1 MASGVTSV
9 LAIYRLH
16 RGRALRLTKRGSKS
30 CPPRSTP
37 IPVEIVLA
45 GSRAKKNSSISG
57 TEKGLTHTFYTNF
70 LTLPS
75 LSVVINYIGVFLLP
89 FNIYTESAL
98 I

>member
-16 RGRALRLTKRGSKS
+16 RGRALRLAKRGSKS

-37 IPVEIVLA
+37 IPVEVVLA

-57 TEKGLTHTFYTNF
+57 TEKDLTHTEIIML
-70 LTLPS
+70 LTPIANRLM
-75 LSVVINYIGVFLLP
+75 LKTTIK
-89 FNIYTESAL
+89 
-98 I
+98 